1 MSHEVK
7 KARSPLKVS
16 PLRNPGQSLDEELQR
31 IFLDSFLPYFL
42 APPLLV
48 AIALI
53 EWWRWYRPFP
63 PSPWFATGL
72 AFIAVLYS
80 IYQVQKI
87 RPKIHAL
94 KLGRDGEKV
103 VGQSLEEL
111 RSGGAIVLHDI
122 MADGFNVDHVV
133 ISSKGIF
140 VIETKTYSKPNN
152 RDAKVVFDGDKV
164 SIDGRAPSRDPVKQV
179 LANTAWVQEMLK
191 ERTGRSYPARP
202 VVLFPGWFVETT
214 GTHAHDRVWV
224 LNPKA
229 LSAFIGQEKLTL
241 SLEELKTAT
250 CHLSQ
255 YIRSIY

>member
-48 AIALI
+48 SFALI

-63 PSPWFATGL
+63 PSPWVATGL
-72 AFIAVLYS
+72 AFITIIYS

-94 KLGRDGEKV
+94 KLGREGEKV

-111 RSGGAIVLHDI
+111 RSSGAIVLHDI
-122 MADGFNVDHVV
+122 KADGFNVDHIV

-140 VIETKTYSKPNN
+140 VIETKTYSKPNG
-152 RDAKVVFDGDKV
+152 RDAKVLFDGKTV
-164 SIDGRAPSRDPVKQV
+164 SVGGKSPSRDPVKQV
-179 LANTAWVQEMLK
+179 VANTAWVQEMLK
-191 ERTGRSYPARP
+191 ERTGRSFPARS
-202 VVLFPGWFVETT
+202 VVLFPGWFVETA

-229 LSAFIGQEKLTL
+229 LPAFIAQEKLTL
-241 SLEELKTAT
+241 SLEEIKTAT

-255 YIRSIY
+255 YIRSI